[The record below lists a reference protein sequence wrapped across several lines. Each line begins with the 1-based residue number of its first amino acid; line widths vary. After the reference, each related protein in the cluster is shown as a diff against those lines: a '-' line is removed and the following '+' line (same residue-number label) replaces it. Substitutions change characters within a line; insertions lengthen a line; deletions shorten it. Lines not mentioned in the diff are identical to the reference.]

1 MRIKLKTWAIVH
13 ALGLMAVAG
22 AGLPA
27 MGATGSAQ
35 TQVVVQSGDASPDGN
50 GTFRFFQ
57 GAVLNDAGQAAFQA
71 VMAGTNDPLNSDVT
85 GIFVG
90 DGVAPLAQTVRQ
102 GQAAPGGLGPYSSLY
117 FIQDFPAINNNG
129 QTAFFV
135 RTSNNTQRGVFVSGG
150 PAGPVNLLDNV
161 LGDQPALNN
170 AGQVAYEYAR
180 SIYLGD
186 GQSPATPVIGF
197 GQSLPDNDGT
207 YNNLGNPSLNDAG
220 QVAFRARDI
229 QGASQGFDSDYAVLL
244 VRGAND
250 VVLLGREG
258 QASPVGAFVYDNF
271 DEPVVNDHAA
281 VAFKA
286 DLRLPLSTNTSSGV
300 FVSAN
305 NGGAVSTVAAEGGTA
320 PDGNGSYDLFS
331 PDVAIND
338 AGQVAFKALLAGTTG
353 GSSGT
358 SADNIG
364 LFIGDGAGNIEQV
377 VRRGQAA
384 PDGNGVFSNP
394 VDHALNDAGQ
404 AAFISPLTGTVGGT
418 TDDNGI
424 FFYDPSQG
432 LIQVVR
438 EGDAMLGSTVTA
450 LVFNNGDEGRGE
462 ERSGLNNAGQVA
474 YSFELANGTEGVAI
488 WTVPEPSSLA
498 ALGVAGLLLSSR
510 RRRG

>member
-1 MRIKLKTWAIVH
+1 MRMSLKTRAIVH
-13 ALGLMAVAG
+13 ALGLAAVAG
-22 AGLPA
+22 VGLPTA
-27 MGATGSAQ
+27 GAVGAGQS
-35 TQVVVQSGDASPDGN
+35 QVVVQSGDASPDGN

-71 VMAGTNDPLNSDVT
+71 VLTGTNQPLLPDTT
-85 GIFVG
+85 GLFVG
-90 DGVAPLAQTVRQ
+90 DGVSPLAQTARQ
-102 GQAAPGGLGPYSSLY
+102 GQAAPGGLGPYSSLSL
-117 FIQDFPAINNNG
+117 IQDFPAINNAG
-129 QTAFFV
+129 QIAFFV
-135 RTSNNTQRGVFVSGG
+135 RTSNNTQRGVFVSTG
-150 PAGPVNLLDNV
+150 PAGPIHLVDNV
-161 LGDQPALNN
+161 QGDQPALNN
-170 AGQVAYEYAR
+170 AGQVAYEFFDA
-180 SIYLGD
+180 IYLGD
-186 GQSPATPVIGF
+186 GLSPA
-197 GQSLPDNDGT
+197 GQLLGSGQALPDNDGT

-220 QVAFRARDI
+220 QVAFRAMDI
-229 QGASQGFDSDYAVLL
+229 LGAAQGFDSDTAVLL
-244 VRGAND
+244 YRGAND
-250 VVLLGREG
+250 TVLLARED
-258 QASPVGAFVYDNF
+258 QASPVGSFVYDNF
-271 DEPVVNDHAA
+271 DEPVVNDQAA

-286 DLRLPLSTNTSSGV
+286 DLRLPLSTNTASGV

-305 NGGAVSTVAAEGGTA
+305 NGGAVSAVAAEGGTA

-338 AGQVAFKALLAGTTG
+338 AGQVAFKALLAATAG

-364 LFIGDGAGNIEQV
+364 LFIGDGTGSVEQV

-394 VDHALNDAGQ
+394 DDPALNDAGQ
-404 AAFISPLTGTVGGT
+404 AAFIAPLTNTLGGA
-418 TDDNGI
+418 TDDNGL
-424 FFYDPSQG
+424 FFYDPSLG

-438 EGDAMLGSTVTA
+438 EGDAMLGSTVTELA
-450 LVFNNGDEGRGE
+450 FNNGAGGRGE

-474 YSFELANGTEGVAI
+474 YSFELADGTEGVAI